1 MLLKLSDK
9 ISECLAHAAEARERA
24 KAATDAD
31 QKAHFLD
38 MELRWLRLVESYR
51 FVEQASRFLKDSH
64 LARLPSRETLPQ
76 TGVLVVTC
84 PTIGKDFS
92 TGILTDTDSL
102 ALTPQDLT
110 RSYCPHC
117 GMEHAWLPKDA
128 KLVPALPRGE
138 WVEFADDEAAKTD
151 SERGQGEIRVRAINT
166 PISDLLDVLIR
177 TAIATSGGDA
187 RAAFYI
193 ANGGTLHHITGMSE
207 AYAKYVDGFVIG
219 PQSLAC
225 GLAAATGKP
234 IITRDVAEEPL
245 WEHVCDVLQGAPRR
259 DTIQHRC
266 RGRANTSRWR
276 HPRLVSS
283 GNRVAMNRAA
293 AGSAKEAVRFSVF
306 ILRRPGQRDHGPQ
319 HRLLGRL

>member
-1 MLLKLSDK
+1 
-9 ISECLAHAAEARERA
+9 
-24 KAATDAD
+24 
-31 QKAHFLD
+31 
-38 MELRWLRLVESYR
+38 
-51 FVEQASRFLKDSH
+51 
-64 LARLPSRETLPQ
+64 
-76 TGVLVVTC
+76 
-84 PTIGKDFS
+84 
-92 TGILTDTDSL
+92 
-102 ALTPQDLT
+102 
-110 RSYCPHC
+110 
-117 GMEHAWLPKDA
+117 MEHAWLPKDA

-207 AYAKYVDGFVIG
+207 AYATYVDGFVNG

-245 WEHVCDVLQGAPRR
+245 WEPWLWLAKQFDYRACWSFPVESPAGQIVGTFAMYYKEPRDATQYNIDVAAAL
-259 DTIQHRC
+259 T
-266 RGRANTSRWR
+266 
-276 HPRLVSS
+276 
-283 GNRVAMNRAA
+283 RAA
-293 AGSAKEAVRFSVF
+293 GV
-306 ILRRPGQRDHGPQ
+306 ILA
-319 HRLLGRL
+319 

>member
-31 QKAHFLD
+31 HKADFHD

-51 FVEQASRFLKDSH
+51 FVEQASRFLEDGH
-64 LARLPSRETLPQ
+64 LARITQREKMAQ

-84 PTIGKDFS
+84 PTTRKDFS

-117 GMEHAWLPKDA
+117 RREHSWWPKDA
-128 KLVPALPRGE
+128 KLVSALPQSEWIESARGE
-138 WVEFADDEAAKTD
+138 PA
-151 SERGQGEIRVRAINT
+151 ERILECVNGASL
-166 PISDLLDVLIR
+166 SDLLDVLVR
-177 TAIATSGGDA
+177 TAIQKSQGGA

-193 ANGGTLHHITGMSE
+193 ANGNTLHHVTGMSE

-225 GLAAATGKP
+225 GLSAATGKP

-245 WEHVCDVLQGAPRR
+245 WKP
-259 DTIQHRC
+259 
-266 RGRANTSRWR
+266 
-276 HPRLVSS
+276 
-283 GNRVAMNRAA
+283 
-293 AGSAKEAVRFSVF
+293 
-306 ILRRPGQRDHGPQ
+306 
-319 HRLLGRL
+319 

>member
-245 WEHVCDVLQGAPRR
+245 WEPWLWLAKQFDYRACWSFPVESPAGQIVGTFAMYYKEPR
-259 DTIQHRC
+259 DATQY
-266 RGRANTSRWR
+266 NTTSMSR
-276 HPRLVSS
+276 PR
-283 GNRVAMNRAA
+283 
-293 AGSAKEAVRFSVF
+293 
-306 ILRRPGQRDHGPQ
+306 
-319 HRLLGRL
+319 

>member
-24 KAATDAD
+24 KAATGAD

-193 ANGGTLHHITGMSE
+193 ANGDTLHHITGMSE

-245 WEHVCDVLQGAPRR
+245 WEPWLWLAKRFDYRACWSFPVESPAGQIVGTFAMYYKEPRDATQYNIDVAAAL
-259 DTIQHRC
+259 T
-266 RGRANTSRWR
+266 
-276 HPRLVSS
+276 
-283 GNRVAMNRAA
+283 RAA
-293 AGSAKEAVRFSVF
+293 GV
-306 ILRRPGQRDHGPQ
+306 ILA
-319 HRLLGRL
+319 

>member
-31 QKAHFLD
+31 HKADFHD

-51 FVEQASRFLKDSH
+51 FVEQASRFLEDSH
-64 LARLPSRETLPQ
+64 LARTELHETLPQ
-76 TGVLVVTC
+76 TGVLVVRC
-84 PTIGKDFS
+84 PTTRKDFS

-117 GMEHAWLPKDA
+117 RREHSWWPKDA
-128 KLVPALPRGE
+128 KLVSALPQSEWIESARGE
-138 WVEFADDEAAKTD
+138 PA
-151 SERGQGEIRVRAINT
+151 ERILECVNGASL
-166 PISDLLDVLIR
+166 SDLLDVLVR
-177 TAIATSGGDA
+177 TAIQKSQGGA

-193 ANGGTLHHITGMSE
+193 ANGNTLHHVTGMSE

-225 GLAAATGKP
+225 GLSAATGKP

-245 WEHVCDVLQGAPRR
+245 WKPWLWLANQFGYRACWSFPVQSSEGKIVGTFAMYYKEPREASAR
-259 DTIQHRC
+259 DLDLAATI
-266 RGRANTSRWR
+266 T
-276 HPRLVSS
+276 
-283 GNRVAMNRAA
+283 RAA
-293 AGSAKEAVRFSVF
+293 GDIIA
-306 ILRRPGQRDHGPQ
+306 PH
-319 HRLLGRL
+319 